1 MQTLPPALFLVLL
14 ELTVGSFVCLY
25 ALDLRGDSSRNF
37 VIFQGALYIIFALLT
52 IGAMNSFASPAIMRG
67 LGLDE
72 GWLNAQGLFVLLF
85 SALLIPWNILLW
97 ADRAPRKGQRPVRA
111 ADVAA
116 AMVTATAKASAN
128 ADADPSDATAKAD
141 ANATSVG
148 VEAGDGDEK
157 PARRAPAVPQAPRTL
172 FTLPGVG
179 AVGWRE
185 VRFAVGGVTAA
196 LGLVAVFVVGMAYR
210 TLADSRLDGAFV
222 VGAFLLG
229 ALALGGVM
237 TAMLLGHWYLN
248 TPTASGK
255 PLEFVTILM
264 MGALFLELFC
274 ALLIGPSTARP
285 SLRATAVTPG
295 TTIQTGPNGITVT
308 TPTTAGQQSGAI
320 GKMQT
325 PIPGEATAT
334 PDGQT
339 TTTTSATPTTPRQ
352 APLSAQVLAVLE
364 YLLGFVSSLA
374 LGAVAL
380 YLTRGRSFQSAT
392 GMLYLCV
399 SFVFLG
405 EIIGRA
411 LLLLP
416 IF

>member
-52 IGAMNSFASPAIMRG
+52 IGAMNTFASPAIMRG

-72 GWLNAQGLFVLLF
+72 GWLNAQGLLVLLF

-97 ADRAPRKGQRPVRA
+97 IDRQPRKGQRSVRPAAAGASADATTSEAASAADDDGDDEQPVR
-111 ADVAA
+111 
-116 AMVTATAKASAN
+116 
-128 ADADPSDATAKAD
+128 
-141 ANATSVG
+141 
-148 VEAGDGDEK
+148 
-157 PARRAPAVPQAPRTL
+157 RRAPAAPQPPRTL

-210 TLADSRLDGAFV
+210 TLANSRLDGAFV

-229 ALALGGVM
+229 ALSLGAVM

-255 PLEFVTILM
+255 PLEFVTMLM
-264 MGALFLELFC
+264 LGALVLELFC
-274 ALLIGPSTARP
+274 ALLIGPSTAHP
-285 SLRATAVTPG
+285 SLRVTAVTPG
-295 TTIQTGPNGITVT
+295 TTIQTGPNGIIVT
-308 TPTTAGQQSGAI
+308 TPTAAGQQSGAI

-325 PIPGEATAT
+325 PAPGQATAT
-334 PDGQT
+334 PNSQT
-339 TTTTSATPTTPRQ
+339 STTTSATPTTPRQ

>member
-37 VIFQGALYIIFALLT
+37 VIFQGVLYVIFAALT
-52 IGAMNSFASPAIMRG
+52 LGAMNGFASPAIMRG
-67 LGLDE
+67 LGLDTP
-72 GWLNAQGLFVLLF
+72 WLDAQGPLVALF
-85 SALLIPWNILLW
+85 SALLLPWNVLLW
-97 ADRAPRKGQRPVRA
+97 LDRQPRKGQKQARGSKA
-111 ADVAA
+111 ARD
-116 AMVTATAKASAN
+116 
-128 ADADPSDATAKAD
+128 KAD
-141 ANATSVG
+141 ATIAIVTRDTTG
-148 VEAGDGDEK
+148 EEALTPLSDLAAEDGPSGAKAPKDSK
-157 PARRAPAVPQAPRTL
+157 PASVTL
-172 FTLPGVG
+172 KPLFALPGVG
-179 AVGWRE
+179 TITIRE
-185 VRFAVGGVTAA
+185 IRFALGGLTAA
-196 LGLVAVFVVGMAYR
+196 LGLASVFVVGMAYR
-210 TLADSRLDGAFV
+210 TLASSRLDGAFL
-222 VGAFLLG
+222 VGAFVLG

-255 PLEFVTILM
+255 PLEFVTTLM
-264 MGALFLELFC
+264 LGALALELVC
-274 ALLIGPSTARP
+274 SLLIGPSTAHP
-285 SLRATAVTPG
+285 SLHATTVSPG
-295 TTIQTGPNGITVT
+295 TTIQTGPGGTIIVT
-308 TPTTAGQQSGAI
+308 TPTPGKSGTPVPGVTPTPQSQSG
-320 GKMQT
+320 T
-325 PIPGEATAT
+325 L
-334 PDGQT
+334 
-339 TTTTSATPTTPRQ
+339 RQ
-352 APLSAQVLAVLE
+352 APLSTDALAILQ

>member
-52 IGAMNSFASPAIMRG
+52 IGAMNTFASPIIMRG

-97 ADRAPRKGQRPVRA
+97 MDRQPRKGQRPVRA
-111 ADVAA
+111 AVAA
-116 AMVTATAKASAN
+116 AAPVSAGKGGATGAAEEAPAHASETAN
-128 ADADPSDATAKAD
+128 
-141 ANATSVG
+141 G
-148 VEAGDGDEK
+148 VAEDDGDEDK
-157 PARRAPAVPQAPRTL
+157 PIRRRAPAAPQPPRTL

-210 TLADSRLDGAFV
+210 TLASSRLDGAFV

-255 PLEFVTILM
+255 PLEFVTTVML
-264 MGALFLELFC
+264 GALVLELFC
-274 ALLIGPSTARP
+274 ALLIGPSTAHP
-285 SLRATAVTPG
+285 SLRVTAVSPG

-308 TPTTAGQQSGAI
+308 TPTAVGQQPGAI

-325 PIPGEATAT
+325 PIPGTATAT
-334 PDGQT
+334 PNGQT
-339 TTTTSATPTTPRQ
+339 TTTTSATPSTPRQ
-352 APLSAQVLAVLE
+352 APLSAQVLTVLE

>member
-52 IGAMNSFASPAIMRG
+52 IGAMNAFASPAIMRG
-67 LGLDE
+67 LGLDTT
-72 GWLNAQGLFVLLF
+72 WLNAQGPFVLLF

-97 ADRAPRKGQRPVRA
+97 LDRQPRKGQRPARA
-111 ADVAA
+111 TVAA
-116 AMVTATAKASAN
+116 ISATASAGAATSAANDAPASATEV
-128 ADADPSDATAKAD
+128 ADSASASDGS
-141 ANATSVG
+141 N
-148 VEAGDGDEK
+148 EK
-157 PARRAPAVPQAPRTL
+157 PARRSARVAAEPPRVL
-172 FTLPGVG
+172 FTLPIVG

-185 VRFAVGGVTAA
+185 IRFAVGGVTAA
-196 LGLVAVFVVGMAYR
+196 VGLMAVFVVGMAYR
-210 TLADSRLDGAFV
+210 MLANSRLDGAFL

-255 PLEFVTILM
+255 PLEFVTTLM
-264 MGALFLELFC
+264 LGALVLELFC
-274 ALLIGPSTARP
+274 ALLIGPSTAHP
-285 SLRATAVTPG
+285 TLRATAVTPG

-308 TPTTAGQQSGAI
+308 TPTAGEQSGAI

-325 PIPGEATAT
+325 PIPGHATAT
-334 PDGQT
+334 PGGDT
-339 TTTTSATPTTPRQ
+339 TTTTSATPTTARQ
-352 APLSAQVLAVLE
+352 APLSTQVLTILQ